1 MSRDVQGE
9 AKPPSPLATV
19 VVATLCAI
27 VGSVFWLVCERSSG
41 TGDSDF
47 FDSSLWWFGFVILP
61 GFALVASAAQPRY
74 PRQWAILLVLPQA
87 IATVLLGTVF
97 HDPDDGAS
105 LWMAGLVFVGLQG
118 MVSFGGANL
127 GAHLMQQR

>member
-1 MSRDVQGE
+1 MTRDAPGE

-19 VVATLCAI
+19 VVGALCVI
-27 VGSVFWLVCERSSG
+27 VGGVFWLVCERSSG
-41 TGDSDF
+41 NGDSDF

-87 IATVLLGTVF
+87 LATVLLGTVF
-97 HDPDDGAS
+97 HDPDNGAS

-118 MVSFGGANL
+118 VVSLGGANL
-127 GAHLMQQR
+127 GAHLIQQR